1 MWRACFSPALLATT
15 KSGER
20 TSTQMSLESPE
31 LRAQGSSESAKSM
44 AARARAGDRVDCSIE
59 PRLVAVR
66 VVLYVHGVVH
76 RGAGGMRFFVRGY
89 VGLVLQTAAYIV
101 EPFQPHFFAR
111 GRNVKAEHQSV

>member
-31 LRAQGSSESAKSM
+31 LREQGSSESAKSM
-44 AARARAGDRVDCSIE
+44 AARARAGDRVECSIE
-59 PRLVAVR
+59 SRLVAVR

-76 RGAGGMRFFVRGY
+76 RGGRR
-89 VGLVLQTAAYIV
+89 VGLFVSGGVLLALLADACYV
-101 EPFQPHFFAR
+101 ETFRHNSF
-111 GRNVKAEHQSV
+111 